1 MTNLDIEV
9 TLKRYSGKKLV
20 KLKNGDYVI
29 THKNSQTNLGKSH
42 SLALSAWYKQ
52 FKKTK

>member
-1 MTNLDIEV
+1 MADLDIAM
-9 TLKRYSGKKLV
+9 TLKRHSGKKLV

-29 THKNSQTNLGKSH
+29 THKKSQTNLGKIH